1 MLAGQK
7 RHVRDHRPPVSEK
20 SNLLQDQPKM
30 SDAYDD
36 SPLFAKRESNQRGY
50 RDALKFSMR
59 SPWIFFTLWILLGGV
74 SALIHFIAIKV

>member
-1 MLAGQK
+1 
-7 RHVRDHRPPVSEK
+7 
-20 SNLLQDQPKM
+20 M

-59 SPWIFFTLWILLGGV
+59 SPWIFFTLWILLGGF
-74 SALIHFIAIKV
+74 SALIHFMTIKV